1 MGSCC
6 VTLDMY
12 LNLSEFQ
19 VCPVCNENNN
29 NIHLEAVSGVQMKGR
44 NPKAL

>member
-19 VCPVCNENNN
+19 VCPVAMRTTTTTFNLRQF
-29 NIHLEAVSGVQMKGR
+29 LEFR
-44 NPKAL
+44 